1 MEGKKEAM
9 DYVKKIEEMHPGMTR
24 RYKEIMD
31 EQYSTFC
38 RKQYDYGSSN
48 ISLGGNMDIEADRRM
63 SLKALV
69 IRMND
74 KANRL
79 LTILLKHNGE
89 NAVPNETY
97 IDAFQ
102 DTSVYGI
109 IAQLVDEGVWGK

>member
-1 MEGKKEAM
+1 M
-9 DYVKKIEEMHPGMTR
+9 DYIEIIEKMHPEMTK
-24 RYKEIMD
+24 RYKEIAD
-31 EQYSTFC
+31 EQYATFC
-38 RKQYDYGSSN
+38 RKQHDYGSAN
-48 ISLGGNMDIEADRRM
+48 ITLGGDMASEEDRKM

-69 IRMND
+69 VRIND

-79 LTILLKHNGE
+79 ITIIFKNDGK

-102 DTSVYGI
+102 DISVYGI

>member
-1 MEGKKEAM
+1 MMVEENYIAKMEKK
-9 DYVKKIEEMHPGMTR
+9 YPNMTK
-24 RYKEIMD
+24 RYKDIMQS
-31 EQYSTFC
+31 QYETFC
-38 RKQYDYGSSN
+38 RKQHDYGSSN
-48 ISLGGNMDIEADRRM
+48 ISLGGNMRLQEDRRM

-79 LTILLKHNGE
+79 MTILFKNDGK
-89 NAVPNETY
+89 NAVKNETY

-102 DTSVYGI
+102 DASVYGI